1 MGLGGYESLPTFIF
15 KTSKTDKYEEGRAN
29 YFFEMKSHKK
39 FVLPMQAVCEET
51 AVHIWLEPRVKRPAP
66 VDLQWL
72 QRVFFTNALPS
83 D

>member
-39 FVLPMQAVCEET
+39 FVLPMQAV
-51 AVHIWLEPRVKRPAP
+51 
-66 VDLQWL
+66 
-72 QRVFFTNALPS
+72 
-83 D
+83 